1 MPIPAALITEMAASS
16 APWRS
21 GCESTELEIE
31 PVPPMVI
38 VEPVAPADEDDA
50 PPLVA
55 DEDDPPP
62 DELHAV
68 VTASAETKVATPS
81 RCFLLRYRMRPSW

>member
-1 MPIPAALITEMAASS
+1 LITEMAASS

-38 VEPVAPADEDDA
+38 VEDDVPVAAVVLE
-50 PPLVA
+50 PLL
-55 DEDDPPP
+55 PP

-68 VTASAETKVATPS
+68 VTASAETKAATPS
-81 RCFLLRYRMRPSW
+81 KCFLRRYRMRPSW